1 MHDRGMIKW
10 APFNSVV
17 NSKYL
22 IKEIENDKAK
32 IYKPSL
38 SDEQMEYLES
48 KIFESYFNVI
58 PIEITIYQKG
68 YLKMIKGT
76 VTKILKAQQ
85 KIFLDNEKDIHFCE
99 IVKIKYADLL

>member
-10 APFNSVV
+10 APFNSVL

-38 SDEQMEYLES
+38 SDEQMEYLEN

-68 YLKMIKGT
+68 YLKIIKGT

-85 KIFLDNEKDIHFCE
+85 KIVLDNGKDIHFCE
-99 IVKIKYADLL
+99 IVKIKYADLI